1 MVVLSKREEMS
12 LKLEKFDYKK
22 DLKKQRNLFIECFPE
37 IKGTSVEKIN
47 HYHWKFHS
55 INQGEKSFEYAAYT
69 DEDLVGY
76 YAALPYRYIFNEEFL
91 KIAMVCDVM
100 TGVKARGKGVFTKLG
115 IYSTNQLKDQGFDFS
130 TGYPVRQEVIPGHI
144 KAGWEIIFKLPL
156 YGRFLR
162 FDSFLKTKK
171 VGYLAPFANLIMWLW
186 TWLIAL
192 FFNYSKRSLST
203 RSYNSDQLLEIDGFD
218 DFYNKWGNQTT
229 ISLVKNS
236 EFLSWRLGAPRKKY
250 KIVTL
255 NENNNIVGSLI
266 AHETEKEGVPCIG
279 ILDISI
285 LNGYEKYS
293 HYLIKKI
300 IKEMQA
306 NKAELLLM
314 MMSKTMFKKYHLF
327 MASFMKTP
335 YTFSLIIK
343 LLNSKID
350 FSAIKQEKNWHLMW
364 IDSDDL

>member
-1 MVVLSKREEMS
+1 MEGLSKLYKMDIFFER
-12 LKLEKFDYKK
+12 FDSKK
-22 DLKKQRNLFIECFPE
+22 DLQKQRNLFVECFPE
-37 IKGTSVEKIN
+37 TKGISLETIN
-47 HYHWKFHS
+47 HYQWKFHS
-55 INQGEKSFEYAAYT
+55 KDHEENSYEYGAYI
-69 DEDLVGY
+69 DNDLVGY
-76 YAALPYRYIFNEEFL
+76 YAAIPYHYKYNEEFL
-91 KIAMVCDVM
+91 KVAMVCDVM
-100 TGVKARGKGVFTKLG
+100 TGIKARGKGIFTKLG
-115 IYSTNQLKDQGFDFS
+115 IYSTDQFKEQGFDFS
-130 TGYPVRQEVIPGHI
+130 IGYPIRQEVIPGHI

-162 FDSFLKTKK
+162 FDSFLKKKK
-171 VGYLAPFANLIMWLW
+171 VGFLAPFANIVIWLW
-186 TWLIAL
+186 TWFIDMV
-192 FFNYSKRSLST
+192 FNNSNLSLST
-203 RSYNSDQLLEIDGFD
+203 MSYNSNQLLEIHGFD
-218 DFYNKWGNQTT
+218 DFYKKWGNQTT

-236 EFLSWRLGAPRKKY
+236 EFLSWRLGAPQKKY

-255 NENNNIVGSLI
+255 NENNSIVGSLI

-285 LNGYEKYS
+285 LNGYEKYT
-293 HYLIKKI
+293 HYLIKRI
-300 IKEMQA
+300 IKEMQS

-327 MASFMKTP
+327 IASFMKTP